1 MGSELVQVLRH
12 VLGDPLPPGE
22 VADVAAWRSRH
33 RALPDYATPIARAIA
48 GGFAMDRI
56 GYAFA
61 SGYVEAMGSL
71 VPSLQG
77 VAAALCATEK
87 GGAHPRTITTR
98 IESEGEHYRVT
109 GEKGFVTLG
118 QHAQELVVVVS
129 EGLDDHDRNRLKM
142 VRLPT
147 EREGLSLEALPPTPF
162 VPEIPHAR
170 LTLDGVLVQRDE
182 LLPGDGYD
190 DYLKPFRTVE
200 DLHVHAALLGHLV
213 QLGRRFQW
221 SRGLLDEAASLL
233 AAAFPLALA
242 DPLDAAVHIGLAG
255 ILERTHDLFA
265 RALSE
270 PLDDV
275 VRERMQRDRAL
286 LGVAKK
292 ARDRRLETAWDRLNF

>member
-12 VLGDPLPPGE
+12 VLGDELPGDE
-22 VADVAAWRSRH
+22 VAGIDEWRARH
-33 RALPDYATPIARAIA
+33 EATPTYATTIAKAIA
-48 GGFAMDRI
+48 AGFAMDRF

-98 IESEGEHYRVT
+98 IEAHEDHFRVS

-118 QHAQELVVVVS
+118 AHAQELVVVVS

-147 EREGLSLEALPPTPF
+147 AREGLSLEPLPPTPF

-170 LTLDGVLVQRDE
+170 LQLDGVFVHRDE
-182 LLPGDGYD
+182 VLPGDGYD

-200 DLHVHAALLGHLV
+200 DVHVHAALLGHLV
-213 QLGRRFQW
+213 QLGRRHGW
-221 SRGLLDEAASLL
+221 ERPVVNETVSLI

-242 DPLDAAVHIGLAG
+242 DPLDAAVHVALTGVLA
-255 ILERTHDLFA
+255 RTHALVQRARELALPDATRARIERDL
-265 RALSE
+265 
-270 PLDDV
+270 P
-275 VRERMQRDRAL
+275 L
-286 LGVAKK
+286 LGVAQK
-292 ARDRRLETAWDRLNF
+292 ARVRRLETAWNRLMP